1 MHRHSSSPARPRAEM
16 RRGGPFKLPS
26 ADPTA
31 DADARAKRQAIARV
45 KSWVE
50 DRLPRAHLD
59 ARDCVVD
66 VSEAACGDPQCAP
79 IDTVVRI
86 IYRGGCGTVFGI
98 PCEADEVEEEDVS
111 RLMPPSAV
119 VDDWAEG
126 KPTSWPPEPTPPE
139 PGPVPTT
146 TLRFEV
152 GTRVRCRIGP
162 GEDGWSPGEVVSHW
176 YRGASWPTG
185 QYAPYQVRLDRR
197 DMGSGLIFA
206 PYDDDACV
214 RAE

>member
-1 MHRHSSSPARPRAEM
+1 M
-16 RRGGPFKLPS
+16 
-26 ADPTA
+26 
-31 DADARAKRQAIARV
+31 
-45 KSWVE
+45 
-50 DRLPRAHLD
+50 
-59 ARDCVVD
+59 
-66 VSEAACGDPQCAP
+66 
-79 IDTVVRI
+79 
-86 IYRGGCGTVFGI
+86 
-98 PCEADEVEEEDVS
+98 
-111 RLMPPSAV
+111 
-119 VDDWAEG
+119 
-126 KPTSWPPEPTPPE
+126 
-139 PGPVPTT
+139 PTT

-185 QYAPYQVRLDRR
+185 QYAPYKVRLDRR